1 MSVAT
6 EISRLQTAKS
16 DIKTAIEAKGVTVPS
31 SAKIDIY
38 DDYISQISTGKEKKY
53 DDVTP
58 GLYFYMVDG
67 TLMTGSEYQTSKI
80 YDSTT
85 KSYPNYK
92 GHPVGIAV
100 ITSDCKFVIRKN
112 FENTAPLF
120 RGDSVYVKDAERTGL
135 LLYSNRNLAVNSS
148 NDFNGYKQSVG
159 LYQNVP
165 AEQTTGS
172 VGNALEKSFN
182 YGHLPTVSQ
191 ARLIQS
197 NWDAINSMITT
208 YLSDFPDVTQL
219 SDSDSYWTSTVY
231 IDRDYSEQ
239 YGYYFIRVC
248 YFRKTVIATAGPYE
262 YSLKAIPVL
271 TLDYDYENM
280 QPL

>member
-31 SAKIDIY
+31 SAKIDVY

-67 TLMTGSEYQTSKI
+67 TLMTGSEYQASTA
-80 YDSTT
+80 YDSAT

-112 FENTAPLF
+112 FEDTAPLF
-120 RGDSVYVKDAERTGL
+120 RGDMVYVKDAERTGL
-135 LLYSNRNLAVNSS
+135 LLYSNRNSAINSS

-159 LYQNVP
+159 LYQNAP
-165 AEQTTGS
+165 ADKTTGNL
-172 VGNALEKSFN
+172 GNALEKSFN

-208 YLSDFPDVTQL
+208 YLSYQDFTQL
-219 SDSDSYWTSTVY
+219 SASDTYWTSTVY

-239 YGYYFIRVC
+239 YGYCYIGVC
-248 YFRKTVIATAGPYE
+248 YFRKTVIATGGPYE
-262 YSLKAIPVL
+262 YSFKAIPIL

-280 QPL
+280 QSL